1 MININLK
8 SEEIYQ
14 ALKEYITSQYV
25 KKKDEVIQVKKNVVD
40 NAYPLVVFE
49 TNTNN
54 IDSITQDR
62 YRLDQVR
69 NLSFEISIFAI
80 TIGSINSEVIC
91 DELANYVC
99 DVMSS
104 YYGMQGGIDAKLKNI
119 NTAKAT
125 KYVLHFNC
133 KWNVRQNIIY

>member
-1 MININLK
+1 MNINRK
-8 SEEIYQ
+8 SEEIYEL
-14 ALKEYITSQYV
+14 LKKYLQKASKYKPFV
-25 KKKDEVIQVKKNVVD
+25 LDSVVD
-40 NAYPLVVFE
+40 NKYPLVVFE

-69 NLSFEISIFAI
+69 NLSFEISVFAI
-80 TIGSINSEVIC
+80 NINETSSIDICEEISNLVCEVMN
-91 DELANYVC
+91 E
-99 DVMSS
+99 
-104 YYGMQGGIDAKLKNI
+104 YYGMQGGIDARLKNI
-119 NTAKAT
+119 NIAKTT